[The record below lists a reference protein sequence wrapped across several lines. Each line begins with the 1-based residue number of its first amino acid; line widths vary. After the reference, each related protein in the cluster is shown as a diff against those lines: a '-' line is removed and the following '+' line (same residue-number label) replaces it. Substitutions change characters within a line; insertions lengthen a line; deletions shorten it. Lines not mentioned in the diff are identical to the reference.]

1 MRDIDVTFGVDF
13 HAVGPNPPRVDF
25 VFGEE
30 IQKSKVGAMAER
42 AIGINIKFQDTIA
55 HRLVDIE
62 RLLIGRDTDAV
73 SVIKIVRDLDP
84 ILRTGSKVKNLSHER
99 GWRIDEVSKKG
110 GVGAAISGHHD
121 VVDAA
126 IELMAL
132 VIGVPSTQLLT
143 VEVELQNG
151 AVFIGP
157 YRLTGHTE
165 AQGQIDS
172 FV

>member
-1 MRDIDVTFGVDF
+1 QDLPTGPLRDIDVTFRVDF
-13 HAVGPNPPRVDF
+13 HAVGSNPPRVDF

-55 HRLVDIE
+55 HRLTDIE
-62 RLLIGRDTDAV
+62 SLLIGRNTDAV
-73 SVIKIVRDLDP
+73 GIVKIVRDFDP
-84 ILRTGSKVKNLSHER
+84 ILRIRSKVKNLSHAR

-126 IELMAL
+126 
-132 VIGVPSTQLLT
+132 
-143 VEVELQNG
+143 
-151 AVFIGP
+151 
-157 YRLTGHTE
+157 
-165 AQGQIDS
+165 
-172 FV
+172 